1 MRQTLEFDAALF
13 IFASRTPGLPL
24 QKSGALGPPL
34 PGSPT
39 DDKTVRTQLEAE
51 VVQLV
56 LQLLQLLLVH
66 LTNGSPGEKTIS

>member
-13 IFASRTPGLPL
+13 IFASRTPGFPL

-39 DDKTVRTQLEAE
+39 DDKTVRAQLEAE

-56 LQLLQLLLVH
+56 L
-66 LTNGSPGEKTIS
+66 